1 MMDRMRIARRGAALV
16 VVASLASGLGGCVSG
31 GAYDNATGVN
41 RALSETNTQLQ
52 ADLDQSRAELA
63 IEKTQRTQLE
73 RTNSELRQTVRAQA
87 DQLQQVDADFE
98 KFGERMSNMQ
108 MIDFETSRALA
119 RMARENEGFSYDSST
134 GVLRFSSDLTFPSG
148 SDQIRDTAISG
159 LKALADVLKSTSA
172 ANYEIQIVGHTDSQP
187 ISSGTARLH
196 PTNMHLSCHRA
207 ISVRKELIAMG
218 VSADRLMAAGWGDQ
232 RPLVPNNTKG
242 GTPEN
247 RRVEIYLTHTRSSG
261 AIAGVVGS
269 GNLDSARDNA
279 PEINK

>member
-16 VVASLASGLGGCVSG
+16 VTASLASGLGGCVSG

-41 RALSETNTQLQ
+41 RALGETNTQLQ

-73 RTNSELRQTVRAQA
+73 RMNSELRQTIRAQA
-87 DQLQQVDADFE
+87 DQLQQVDADFQ
-98 KFGERMSNMQ
+98 KFGEQISNMQ

-119 RMARENEGFSYDSST
+119 RMARENEGFSYDSNT
-134 GVLRFSSDLTFPSG
+134 GVLRFSSDLTFGSG

-159 LKALADVLKSTSA
+159 LQALAGVLKSRPA
-172 ANYEIQIVGHTDSQP
+172 AKYEIQIVGHTDSQP
-187 ISSGTARLH
+187 ITERTRKSH

-207 ISVRKELIAMG
+207 ISVRRQLIAMG
-218 VSADRLMAAGWGDQ
+218 VSADHLMAAGWGDQ
-232 RPLVPNNTKG
+232 RPIVPNNASG

-247 RRVEIYLTHTRSSG
+247 RRVEIYLTHSRSGG
-261 AIAGVVGS
+261 AIAGAG
-269 GNLDSARDNA
+269 GPDALDPARDNA
-279 PEINK
+279 PAINK

>member
-1 MMDRMRIARRGAALV
+1 MMDRMRIARRGAALIV
-16 VVASLASGLGGCVSG
+16 AASLASGLGGCVSG

-87 DQLQQVDADFE
+87 DQLQQVDADFQ

>member
-16 VVASLASGLGGCVSG
+16 VVASLATGLAGCVSD

-41 RALSETNTQLQ
+41 RTLSENNTQLQ

-63 IEKTQRTQLE
+63 IEKTQRSQLE

-87 DQLQQVDADFE
+87 DQLQQVDGDFE
-98 KFGERMSNMQ
+98 EFSERMSNIQ

-119 RMARENEGFSYDSST
+119 RLARENAGFSYDSST
-134 GVLRFSSDLTFPSG
+134 GVLRFSSDLTFGSG

-159 LKALADVLKSTSA
+159 LQALATVLKAKPA
-172 ANYEIQIVGHTDSQP
+172 ANYEIQIVGHTDSEA
-187 ISSGTARLH
+187 ISSSTARLH

-218 VSADRLMAAGWGDQ
+218 VLADHLMAAGWGDQ
-232 RPLVPNNTKG
+232 RPLVPNNAKG

-247 RRVEIYLTHTRSSG
+247 RRVEIFLSHTRSGG
-261 AIAGVVGS
+261 AIAGAAGPD
-269 GNLDSARDNA
+269 NLNPARDNA

>member
-1 MMDRMRIARRGAALV
+1 MMDRMRIARRGAALIV
-16 VVASLASGLGGCVSG
+16 AASLASGLGGCVSG

-87 DQLQQVDADFE
+87 DQLQQVDADFQ

-159 LKALADVLKSTSA
+159 LKALADVLKSNSA

-218 VSADRLMAAGWGDQ
+218 VLADRLMAAGWGDQ

>member
-1 MMDRMRIARRGAALV
+1 MMDRMRIARRGAALIV
-16 VVASLASGLGGCVSG
+16 AASLASGLGGCVSG

-269 GNLDSARDNA
+269 GNLDPARDNA